1 MTPNQGSLTHAP
13 LPPSLQFGEL
23 VSLLQ
28 TAVAQTALAVRSH
41 LAETQRPVPDTKPA
55 REAKTITMRLTT
67 DSLTQAVAQ
76 LEDDMAQLRIAS
88 RGLCRTLH
96 SIEINNTP

>member
-1 MTPNQGSLTHAP
+1 MTPTQGSLTHDP

-41 LAETQRPVPDTKPA
+41 LAETKRPVPDNKPA
-55 REAKTITMRLTT
+55 REAKAITTRLTR
-67 DSLTQAVAQ
+67 DSLIHTVAQ
-76 LEDDMAQLRIAS
+76 LEDAMAELRIAS
-88 RGLCRTLH
+88 RDLCRTLH